1 MFSGKTRNEI
11 TAFITTRKKLF
22 TTLALFTALINL
34 LMLVP
39 SVYMLQVYDRV
50 LPSGNDMTLLML
62 TLIMIG
68 LFILMGGLDF
78 LRNLLVIRMSNQFD
92 MALNT
97 RIYTAAFQAKLNRSP
112 GITPSA
118 ALTDLMLL
126 RRFITGNGIF
136 AFFDLPWFPVY
147 LLVIALFNP
156 WLGLFALCGALL
168 LLFLAI
174 INERFSGPPLTAANQ
189 FATTAQLMQSSHF
202 EHTQPADAMGM
213 QHHLRQRWLN
223 NHLCCLEAQTQ
234 ASDIAAKMMSLT
246 KTTRIALQS
255 LMLGLGGWL
264 ALDNTITPGMM
275 IAGSI
280 LMGRALAPIEQVI
293 GVWKSAKESRLAYQ
307 RLKTLLAAHPS
318 PPEKIA
324 LPVPKGNLSVS
335 VMQAGYPHS
344 NVPLL
349 HNLHFSLAAGEV
361 LGVIGPSGAGKS
373 TLAKLLAGLWPAT
386 RGAVRLDGADI
397 SQQDKAEIGQYIG
410 YLPQEIALF
419 TGTIADNIARFDPQ
433 ADTDNIICAAKMA
446 QIHELILQLPQGYE
460 TLTGPNGEGLSGG
473 QRQRIALARALY
485 GSPALII
492 LDEPN
497 SNLDDAGILALV
509 SAINTLKEQKKTVI
523 LITHH
528 KQLLSVTDKLLLLID
543 GHTKLS
549 GPTAQ
554 VIAELNHSP
563 KNDPPENNTQAGNSQ
578 GNRAEHHDK

>member
-11 TAFITTRKKLF
+11 TTFMTTRKKLF

-50 LPSGNDMTLLML
+50 LPSGNEMTLLML
-62 TLIMIG
+62 TLIMTG

-97 RIYTAAFQAKLNRSP
+97 RIYTAAFQAKLNHTP

-118 ALTDLMLL
+118 ALTDLMLM

-147 LLVIALFNP
+147 LLIIALFNP

-202 EHTQPADAMGM
+202 EHTRPADAMGM
-213 QHHLRQRWLN
+213 QHHLRQRWL
-223 NHLCCLEAQTQ
+223 HYHHRCLEAQTQ
-234 ASDIAAKMMSLT
+234 ASDVAAKMMSLT

-307 RLKTLLAAHPS
+307 RLKTLLAAHPL
-318 PPEKIA
+318 PPVKIA
-324 LPVPKGNLSVS
+324 LPVPQGNLSVS

-397 SQQDKAEIGQYIG
+397 CQQDKTGIGQHIG
-410 YLPQEIALF
+410 YLPQEISLF
-419 TGTIADNIARFDPQ
+419 TGTIADNIARFDPH
-433 ADTDNIICAAKMA
+433 ADADNIICAAKMA

-460 TLTGPNGEGLSGG
+460 TLTGSNGEELSGG

-509 SAINTLKEQKKTVI
+509 SAINTLKEQKKTII

-528 KQLLSVTDKLLLLID
+528 KQLLSVTDKLLLLVD
-543 GHTKLS
+543 GHVKLS

-554 VIAELNHSP
+554 VITQLSHS
-563 KNDPPENNTQAGNSQ
+563 QAG
-578 GNRAEHHDK
+578 RE